1 MTIEQLLDLVM
12 TSRLRELHTALP
24 CRVESYN
31 ASKQTADVLPMIK
44 RQVPDGD
51 GGYTLED
58 LPVLPNVPVA
68 FPRGGGGFF
77 MSFPLQKGDFV
88 FVVFSER
95 AIGAW
100 RQKGQST
107 TPGDL
112 RMHSLAGAVALPCL
126 YPSDDALDDAHASN
140 MVLGKDGTDGA
151 QIEITSTEVHL
162 GSGATKKAARGGDT
176 LTSSSGL
183 ASWAQAVET
192 AITGLGGSVAPT
204 FASTAQNAGQLG
216 TINASSCSSK
226 VKVID

>member
-95 AIGAW
+95 AIGAGTID
-100 RQKGQST
+100 RRMAA
-107 TPGDL
+107 TPGRL
-112 RMHSLAGAVALPCL
+112 RLQPGHRRGNRRPSKQPHSESLPYRARKPDQRLAPRPAD
-126 YPSDDALDDAHASN
+126 PSD
-140 MVLGKDGTDGA
+140 GTPA
-151 QIEITSTEVHL
+151 P
-162 GSGATKKAARGGDT
+162 RGGR
-176 LTSSSGL
+176 L
-183 ASWAQAVET
+183 
-192 AITGLGGSVAPT
+192 
-204 FASTAQNAGQLG
+204 
-216 TINASSCSSK
+216 
-226 VKVID
+226 

>member
-100 RQKGQST
+100 RQKGQAT

-140 MVLGKDGTDGA
+140 MVLGKDGSTA
-151 QIEITSTEVHL
+151 QIHLKSDGTVHL
-162 GSGATKKAARGGDT
+162 GGENGAQFVALATDVLNRLSAIVNTFNGHQHAETGGT
-176 LTSSSGL
+176 
-183 ASWAQAVET
+183 
-192 AITGLGGSVAPT
+192 TGLPTVAMSSPASVA
-204 FASTAQNAGQLG
+204 A
-216 TINASSCSSK
+216 SK
-226 VKVID
+226 VKAT